1 VSGRAQAG
9 TAAPVFESSLCA
21 ARDRRWLLTAAILA
35 SALGFIDGSVVAI
48 ALPAMRETLGASL
61 LQAQWITNAY
71 LLTLS
76 GLVLVGGALADRLGL
91 ARVFGAGIALFV
103 GASMACALAPGPATL
118 IAARALQG
126 LGAAAMIPGSLAM
139 IARAY
144 PPAQRGRAIGLWSA
158 ASALTTAL
166 GPAAGGALLA
176 TFGPEAW
183 RLIFAINLPL
193 GGVALWLI
201 WRFTRRSPNHAGR
214 PVDLPGAALA
224 TGGLLLLAW
233 GLSGSEP
240 GGAIRWPLAAV
251 GLGVFAGFIVSQA
264 VAPAPMM
271 PLQLFRNRIFAAAN
285 ALSFCLYFSLTAM
298 LFYLPMTV
306 IAGWGVSPFA
316 ASLAFVPLSA
326 FIFALSAPMGRLADR
341 IGPRLPITLG
351 SLTVALAYALVALTA
366 PAQAFFAMTLPGMA
380 LAGLGMAGVVA
391 PLSVAVMGSVA
402 PHEAGTASGINN
414 AVTRVAGLMAVALM
428 GALASLVYAAA
439 GGTLSFAET
448 GGDAV
453 HAAATNAAF
462 RVLAGTCAAFS
473 TLSAAIAWL
482 GIQASSSASQ

>member
-1 VSGRAQAG
+1 MSGRAPLG
-9 TAAPVFESSLCA
+9 IAAPGSDSSLCA
-21 ARDRRWLLTAAILA
+21 PSDRRRLLIAAILA

-61 LQAQWITNAY
+61 VQAQWITNAY

-76 GLVLVGGALADRLGL
+76 GLILVGGALGDRLGM
-91 ARVFGAGIALFV
+91 ARVFGAGIAVFV

-118 IAARALQG
+118 IGARALQG

-144 PPAQRGRAIGLWSA
+144 PRAERGRAIGQWSA

-176 TFGPEAW
+176 AFGPEGW
-183 RLIFAINLPL
+183 RLIFAVNLPL

-201 WRFTRRSPNHAGR
+201 WRFTRKSRHDAGR

-224 TGGLLLLAW
+224 TAGLFLLAW
-233 GLSGSEP
+233 GLSGSEH
-240 GGAIRWPLAAV
+240 GGAVRWPLAAA
-251 GLGVFAGFIVSQA
+251 GLVMFAGFIVWQA
-264 VAPAPMM
+264 VGPAPMM
-271 PLQLFRNRIFAAAN
+271 PLGLFRNRVFATAN
-285 ALSFCLYFSLTAM
+285 MLSFFLYFSLTAM

-316 ASLAFVPLSA
+316 AALAFIPLSA
-326 FIFALSAPMGRLADR
+326 FIFALSAPMGHLADR

-366 PAQAFFAMTLPGMA
+366 PAQAFLAMTLPGMA

-391 PLSVAVMGSVA
+391 PLSAAVMGSVA
-402 PHEAGTASGINN
+402 PHQSGTASGINN
-414 AVTRVAGLMAVALM
+414 AVTRVAGLIAVALM
-428 GALASLVYAAA
+428 GALASLAYAGA

-448 GGDAV
+448 GGDAAHV
-453 HAAATNAAF
+453 AATNAAF

-473 TLSAAIAWL
+473 ALSAAIAWL
-482 GIQASSSASQ
+482 GLQASSSASQ